1 MAGFDLGVSSLDLPR
16 TNSKAISVIE
26 SPSSPKIAVSKTLRR
41 VAGLAPGVG
50 MAGATRSISDA
61 STAAILLATSVALA
75 SGCRTA
81 HDPEPT
87 TTPAAPA
94 AVSAPAPLPTSGD
107 AEAAGDA
114 APSIVVVPWSGE
126 EMGGGLDGSLI
137 VTRTYH
143 LHSTLR
149 DPRLEELLPSYM
161 EAAFEHYRTAI
172 TELPLPAEPLE
183 TFIFGS
189 RSEWNRYTEAS
200 LPRHE
205 ARAMLQL
212 RRGAFTADGK
222 VVLHDLGRTDTMF
235 LTAHEGWHQYT
246 QSIFRDP
253 LPIWLEEGI
262 ATYMEGHRYDSRS
275 GEVEFIPWRN
285 LERFGELRARGR
297 RGELFDL
304 DVLLDRTPQQFLSGG
319 TNRLLTYYAQLWA
332 LVQFLVH
339 GEDGRYR
346 PGLEQLLEDAVE
358 GRVGRRLA
366 HAAGYEGRRRA
377 VGAGYG
383 RAVLSV
389 YFTEDY
395 ARFKGEYE
403 AFVDRMMRRGAGT
416 AVWRGMSPVAD
427 DLPQPYYRRR

>member
-1 MAGFDLGVSSLDLPR
+1 MTNASATLDPESVLPRPRSIGEVLAPRATQRERWLATGARVAILGVPLALVAAACRSPR
-16 TNSKAISVIE
+16 ET
-26 SPSSPKIAVSKTLRR
+26 PP
-41 VAGLAPGVG
+41 AP
-50 MAGATRSISDA
+50 A
-61 STAAILLATSVALA
+61 
-75 SGCRTA
+75 
-81 HDPEPT
+81 P
-87 TTPAAPA
+87 APA
-94 AVSAPAPLPTSGD
+94 AVSAPAPLPASAGEDTSP
-107 AEAAGDA
+107 ESEET
-114 APSIVVVPWSGE
+114 PSIVVVPWSGA

-137 VTRTYH
+137 ITRNYH
-143 LHSTLR
+143 LYSTLR
-149 DPRLEELLPSYM
+149 DPRLEELLPNYM
-161 EAAFEHYRTAI
+161 DAAFEHYRTAI
-172 TELPLPAEPLE
+172 TELPLPSEPLE

-200 LPRHE
+200 LPAHE

-262 ATYMEGHRYDSRS
+262 AAYMEGHRYDSRS

-285 LERFGELRARGR
+285 LERFGELRSRGR
-297 RGELFDL
+297 RGELIEL

-346 PGLEQLLEDAVE
+346 AGLECLLEDAVE
-358 GRVGRRLA
+358 GRIGRRLA
-366 HAAGYEGRRRA
+366 NAGGYEGRRRA
-377 VGAGYG
+377 MGSGYG
-383 RAVLSV
+383 RAVLGV
-389 YFTEDY
+389 YFSEDY
-395 ARFKGEYE
+395 EAFKREYE
-403 AFVDRMMRRGAGT
+403 AFVELMMRRGAGT
-416 AVWRGMSPVAD
+416 AVWRGTSPVAEE
-427 DLPQPYYRRR
+427 LPQSYYRQR